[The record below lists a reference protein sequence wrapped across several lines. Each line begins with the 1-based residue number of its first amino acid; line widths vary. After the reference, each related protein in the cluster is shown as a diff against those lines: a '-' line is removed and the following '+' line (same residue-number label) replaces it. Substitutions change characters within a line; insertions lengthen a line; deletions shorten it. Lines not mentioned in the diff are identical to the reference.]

1 MTSKTLEIKVPE
13 DLLNLAKNTKPDDID
28 IEEWIL
34 EWTRFGLEVSQKAS
48 SRKEAL
54 EISENIEKAAGD
66 KFRELVQAVTEQMG
80 TGEGQLFEE
89 LGEQVSEYQTRL
101 DDLESLTDLNEKQ
114 EGFGKLFTELR
125 NFVDPKHTESAAYKF
140 EEMINT
146 LDNEN
151 NLIRSAIRTELAREG
166 GISGTL
172 NQISAQLNIDVME
185 SEMRRKSTLKG
196 DTFEDT
202 MINVLNEQ
210 LGSNDLTFT
219 KTKGQIGF
227 AAQGSGNNKKGDIR
241 LDFGPNHVLHGSP
254 IIVEA
259 KSDASF
265 FQNYPA
271 NPDKSAD
278 IYLQKAM
285 ENRKCDVGIWVQ
297 DADTAAGGTKWPKN
311 FMVSGDKIFVVW
323 NQEDPSTDWRLLSA
337 VYIAMGRNRTRE
349 GTSDDGIN
357 KIREVITDLNLEAE
371 NFAVMSKTVKTIT
384 TRSKDLS
391 GMIAKGSVRLANCIE
406 DVKKT
411 LISLQSDTD
420 DLTDLEFEGDSLAG
434 SEEVGVEDIQKEDQG
449 NE

>member
-1 MTSKTLEIKVPE
+1 MTSKTLDIEIPE
-13 DLLNLAKNTKPDDID
+13 DLVNLAKNTKPDDID
-28 IEEWIL
+28 LEEWIL

-54 EISENIEKAAGD
+54 EISANIEKAAGD
-66 KFRELVQAVTEQMG
+66 KFGELVQAVMNQMG
-80 TGEGQLFEE
+80 TGEGQLFEG
-89 LGEQVSEYQTRL
+89 LGEQVSEYQIRL

-125 NFVDPKHTESAAYKF
+125 NFVDPKHTESAAFKF
-140 EEMINT
+140 EEMIGT

-172 NQISAQLNIDVME
+172 SRISAQLNIDATE

-202 MINVLNEQ
+202 MINVLEEQ

-227 AAQGSGNNKKGDIR
+227 AAHGSGNNKKGDIR
-241 LDFGPNHVLHGSP
+241 LYFGPNHVLHGSP

-265 FQNYPA
+265 FQNNPA
-271 NPDKSAD
+271 NPEKSAD

-297 DADTAAGGTKWPKN
+297 DADTAVGSKWPKN

-323 NQEDPSTDWRLLSA
+323 DQEDPSTDWRLLSA

-349 GTSDDGIN
+349 STSGDGSN

-371 NFAVMSKTVKTIT
+371 NFADMQKAVKTIT
-384 TRSKDLS
+384 SRSKDLS

-434 SEEVGVEDIQKEDQG
+434 SEEVKVEDIQKEDQS